1 MKILFAD
8 QFSEMGG
15 AQTCLTELL
24 EEVLHRG
31 WQAEVIAPGSG
42 PLHEECA
49 KRGIPSSSLP
59 LARYASGHKTSTD
72 ILRYGFDSV
81 RAGLAIRKAARRF
94 NADLIYVNGPR
105 ALPAAV
111 LGAAATP
118 IVFHA
123 HSYPDREYARRIT
136 RWCVSR
142 KKMTVLAISQFA
154 ARPFAGLDESRLR
167 IIYNGVSDHGFLAR
181 PRTEPQCIGIIG
193 RISHEKG
200 QRDFVR
206 AAGMM
211 TAARPNLRF
220 VIFGAA
226 LFADGVYESEV
237 RAAAQ
242 GLPVEFRG
250 WTDDVSGALRE
261 IDILA
266 VPSGPAEGATRV
278 IMEAFSAGTP
288 VVAYP
293 SGGIPELIRHRET
306 GLLTRERRAE
316 DLALSLTELLND
328 PELMHR
334 LSTQGRQEWES
345 RFQLPRWQREICDF
359 IQTPGRTDT
368 IAARS
373 EQPAPASADGAER
386 AAL

>member
-1 MKILFAD
+1 MKILFVD

-24 EEVLHRG
+24 DEVTRRG
-31 WQAEVIAPGSG
+31 WQAEVMAPGNG
-42 PLHEECA
+42 PLHDECA
-49 KRGIPSSSLP
+49 KRKILSLP
-59 LARYASGHKTSTD
+59 LPLAPYANGHKTPAD
-72 ILRYGFDSV
+72 ILRYGFDSA
-81 RAGLAIRKAARRF
+81 RAGLAIRKAVHRF
-94 NADLIYVNGPR
+94 NAGLIYVNSPR

-111 LGAAATP
+111 LGAADTP

-123 HSYPDREYARRIT
+123 HSSPDREYARRIA

-142 KKMTVLAISQFA
+142 KRITVLAISQFA
-154 ARPFAGLDESRLR
+154 ARPFAGLDESRFR
-167 IIYNGVSDHGFLAR
+167 IVYNGVSDHGFVVR
-181 PRTEPQCIGIIG
+181 PRGEPQCIGIVG

-200 QRDFVR
+200 QLDFVR

-211 TAARPNLRF
+211 TPARPNLRF
-220 VIFGAA
+220 VIFGSAQ
-226 LFADGVYESEV
+226 FADGVYEREV
-237 RAAAQ
+237 RAATQ

-250 WTDDVSGALRE
+250 WTNNVSSALHE

-278 IMEAFSAGTP
+278 IPEAFSAGTP

-306 GLLTRERRAE
+306 GLLTRNRRPE
-316 DLALSLTELLND
+316 DLALLLAGLLND
-328 PELMHR
+328 PELTQR
-334 LSTQGRQEWES
+334 LSTRARQEWES
-345 RFQLPRWQREICDF
+345 RFQLERWQREICNF
-359 IQTPGRTDT
+359 MQTLGRPDT
-368 IAARS
+368 IATRS
-373 EQPAPASADGAER
+373 EQPAPAPADGAER